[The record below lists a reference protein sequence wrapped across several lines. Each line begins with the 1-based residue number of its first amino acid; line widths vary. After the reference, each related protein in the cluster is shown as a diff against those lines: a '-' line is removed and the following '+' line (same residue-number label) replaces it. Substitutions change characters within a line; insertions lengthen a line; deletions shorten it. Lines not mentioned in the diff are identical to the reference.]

1 MISRRWLGFGLLIVV
16 IAILVTLRGAS
27 SNDSPE
33 HSSAS
38 DAANGTSALRFY
50 AQALGYSTSTVEGE
64 FSLPSSHALLFV
76 FSPVDSFGYSLQQA
90 QQLQSWISAGNVVVY
105 AAEGGDPDLDSH
117 FGLHRGANGV
127 DASAGAAAPV
137 LGGVNRLSGAITAAY
152 FQPAPGQVPL
162 LRNAEG
168 RVLAVRSTF
177 GSGVLIALTD
187 PLVLCNAYLG
197 LANNGRFAADLLA
210 MTPAGGSVLF
220 DEYHHGAVAG
230 GASPAVAWIGTPWGA
245 ALALAVLFIFGSLA
259 MRGRSFGPTI
269 ALDTVVD
276 RSSAEYAAAVGSL
289 LHRTGARSITLQTL
303 FASARRAVAERV
315 GLSSETPMQ
324 QLNEALRQRNPVAGQ
339 ELAAIEARLSTPME
353 SEQDVLAVARRLHN
367 LAYPSASITPMNREQ
382 S

>member
-1 MISRRWLGFGLLIVV
+1 MIPRRWLGFGLLIVA
-16 IAILVTLRGAS
+16 IAILVMLRGTS

-38 DAANGTSALRFY
+38 DAGNGTSALRFY
-50 AQALGYSTSTVEGE
+50 AQALGHSTATVEGQ

-76 FSPVDSFGYSLQQA
+76 FSPVGSSGYSFQQA

-105 AAEGGDPDLDSH
+105 AAEGGDPDLDNL
-117 FGLHRGANGV
+117 FGLHRGANAV
-127 DASAGAAAPV
+127 QASARAAAPI
-137 LGGVNRLSGAITAAY
+137 LGGVDTLSGAMSAAY

-162 LRNAEG
+162 LRNAQG
-168 RVLAVRSTF
+168 RVLAVRSSF

-197 LANNGRFAADLLA
+197 LASNGRFAADLLA

-245 ALALAVLFIFGSLA
+245 ALALGVLFIFGGLA
-259 MRGRSFGPTI
+259 MRGRAFGPTI

-276 RSSAEYAAAVGSL
+276 RSSAEYATAVGSL
-289 LHRTGARSITLQTL
+289 LHRTGAGSITLQTL
-303 FASARRAVAERV
+303 FGSARRAVAERV
-315 GLSSETPMQ
+315 GLSGDTPAP
-324 QLNEALRQRNPVAGQ
+324 QLNEALRQRNPATGQ
-339 ELAAIEARLSTPME
+339 ELAAIEARLSTPVE
-353 SEQDVLAVARRLHN
+353 SEQDVLAVARRLHD
-367 LAYPSASITPMNREQ
+367 LAFPLPSIRPANREQ
-382 S
+382 P